1 MWQLTFNG
9 ISGTNMTFDAQN
21 SNERNFHREKSNI
34 NAWPKS
40 SLALLALHLIQGSQ
54 DRLTLQKVK
63 VCAASSAFIRS
74 DMKYSKDVF
83 AHHEKSPPAS
93 HAYSAGKSW
102 PKTSRL
108 WQQWSSWRQFNFK
121 VWRCVRLQTLELG
134 GELSWWLSRSLTSK
148 LDDAAAQQFGNLSLE
163 NQSRV

>member
-1 MWQLTFNG
+1 MGSLVQTWLLMNV
-9 ISGTNMTFDAQN
+9 ISI
-21 SNERNFHREKSNI
+21 ERKQTLMHDPNH
-34 NAWPKS
+34 P
-40 SLALLALHLIQGSQ
+40 SLCSHSIWFKEAKIL

-102 PKTSRL
+102 PKTSRF

-121 VWRCVRLQTLELG
+121 VRRCVRLQTLELG

>member
-1 MWQLTFNG
+1 MRKIQMNV
-9 ISGTNMTFDAQN
+9 ISI
-21 SNERNFHREKSNI
+21 ERNQTFKMHDPNR
-34 NAWPKS
+34 PKS

-93 HAYSAGKSW
+93 HAYSAGKS
-102 PKTSRL
+102 
-108 WQQWSSWRQFNFK
+108 
-121 VWRCVRLQTLELG
+121 
-134 GELSWWLSRSLTSK
+134 
-148 LDDAAAQQFGNLSLE
+148 
-163 NQSRV
+163 

>member
-1 MWQLTFNG
+1 MFTFVN
-9 ISGTNMTFDAQN
+9 IQ
-21 SNERNFHREKSNI
+21 KSNI

-108 WQQWSSWRQFNFK
+108 WQQWSLTAASVILQLRSSLE
-121 VWRCVRLQTLELG
+121 VCVANLGIG

>member
-1 MWQLTFNG
+1 MESLVQTWLLMRKIQMNV
-9 ISGTNMTFDAQN
+9 ISI
-21 SNERNFHREKSNI
+21 ERKQTLMHDPNR
-34 NAWPKS
+34 PKS